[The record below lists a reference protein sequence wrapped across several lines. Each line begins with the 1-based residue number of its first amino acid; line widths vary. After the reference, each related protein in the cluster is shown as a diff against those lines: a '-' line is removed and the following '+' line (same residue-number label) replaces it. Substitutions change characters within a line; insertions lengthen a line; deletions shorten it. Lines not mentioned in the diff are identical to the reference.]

1 MTEVEVLHTND
12 GRVGEIVLNR
22 ADKANALTP
31 AMAVAVTEALDSFER
46 DVRVRVVVLRATGER
61 AFCGGYDLSGVS
73 RGVRD
78 DELQIMLRRLRAL
91 SVPSVAVVHGH
102 AVGAGLDLACSCD
115 LRVVRRGIRIG
126 LPAVR
131 LGVAYDAEG
140 LWRVLAVA
148 PGARRL
154 LLSGLIVAAD
164 SVEGFA
170 DVMAD
175 DEAQL
180 AAHAIELVDAL
191 CTASPAALAY
201 MLAMTRPHAAERHD
215 PAATRAWRDEILD
228 GSDVDIA
235 LQARASNVTPGF
247 LDRAARG

>member
-1 MTEVEVLHTND
+1 MTEVEALHTND
-12 GRVGEIVLNR
+12 GQVGEIVLNR

-31 AMAVAVTEALDSFER
+31 AMAVAVTDALDSFDR
-46 DVRVRVVVLRATGER
+46 DARVRVVVVRASGQR
-61 AFCGGYDLSGVS
+61 AFCGGYDLTGVS

-78 DELQIMLRRLRAL
+78 DELQIMLSRLREL

-115 LRVVRRGIRIG
+115 LRVVRRGVRIG

-140 LWRVLAVA
+140 LRRMVAVA

-154 LLSGLIVAAD
+154 LLSGATVAAD
-164 SVEGFA
+164 SVAGFA

-180 AAHAIELVDAL
+180 AAHAIELIDAL
-191 CTASPAALAY
+191 RTASPAALSY

-215 PAATRAWRDEILD
+215 PAAARAWRDEVLD
-228 GSDVDIA
+228 GPDVDIA
-235 LQARASNVTPGF
+235 LRARASNVSPRF